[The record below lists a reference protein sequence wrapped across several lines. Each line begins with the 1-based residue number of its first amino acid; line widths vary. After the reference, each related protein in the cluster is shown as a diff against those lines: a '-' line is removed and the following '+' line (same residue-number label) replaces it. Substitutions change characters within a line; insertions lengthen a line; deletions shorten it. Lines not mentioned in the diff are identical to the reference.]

1 MYYPRPNDDL
11 HREQQ
16 RADARFHAR
25 QADER
30 FVDRS
35 RILIAAQEA
44 KREGFTHFA
53 EALEKLSKNN
63 QMEDDKNEA

>member
-1 MYYPRPNDDL
+1 MYYPRPNDDH

-35 RILIAAQEA
+35 HIFTAIQNA
-44 KREGFTHFA
+44 KREWFDNFA
-53 EALEKLSKNN
+53 KELQEYC
-63 QMEDDKNEA
+63 ERYE